1 MEEKEEE
8 KNWVKEARELIK
20 VVEAKRDSERSW
32 IRYERLDGALRGVR
46 LDMERGF
53 NLKAVYELKKCLEA
67 WIESEN
73 RRILHEVRGDIL
85 NFC

>member
-53 NLKAVYELKKCLEA
+53 NLKAVYELKKCLE
-67 WIESEN
+67 
-73 RRILHEVRGDIL
+73 R
-85 NFC
+85 